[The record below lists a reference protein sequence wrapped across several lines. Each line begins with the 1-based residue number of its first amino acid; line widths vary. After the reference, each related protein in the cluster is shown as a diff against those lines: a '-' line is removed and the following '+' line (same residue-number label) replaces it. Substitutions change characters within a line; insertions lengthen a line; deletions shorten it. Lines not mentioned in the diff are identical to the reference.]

1 MDDFYHLFFSF
12 LFSFAGLVRVGEAHS
27 LGKSSGTGDVCLSS
41 LPPDLPPQR
50 FDPLLGGVASPNF
63 QDMFIGCPG
72 LCPSFFLVKKFSRS
86 KVKVE
91 KVKNSKNLSPPTVFE
106 LGCSNFQDVFS

>member
-1 MDDFYHLFFSF
+1 MPIYLAS
-12 LFSFAGLVRVGEAHS
+12 LVSSETAKLIRWDRVVGQV
-27 LGKSSGTGDVCLSS
+27 VC
-41 LPPDLPPQR
+41 PAYGVRPQR

>member
-1 MDDFYHLFFSF
+1 M
-12 LFSFAGLVRVGEAHS
+12 GPVTLVAPSV
-27 LGKSSGTGDVCLSS
+27 
-41 LPPDLPPQR
+41 PPSVRPQR

>member
-1 MDDFYHLFFSF
+1 M
-12 LFSFAGLVRVGEAHS
+12 RVSEAYS
-27 LGKSSGTGDVCLSS
+27 LGKSSGASGVRY
-41 LPPDLPPQR
+41 DLPPQR

-63 QDMFIGCPG
+63 QDMFMGCPR

-86 KVKVE
+86 KVKLE

-106 LGCSNFQDVFS
+106 LGCSNFEDVFS

>member
-1 MDDFYHLFFSF
+1 MLTTIYQIHF
-12 LFSFAGLVRVGEAHS
+12 LASLVSSETAKLIRWDRVVGPVAS
-27 LGKSSGTGDVCLSS
+27 VRCPNSVR
-41 LPPDLPPQR
+41 PQR

>member
-1 MDDFYHLFFSF
+1 MASVTL
-12 LFSFAGLVRVGEAHS
+12 S
-27 LGKSSGTGDVCLSS
+27 LCPSV
-41 LPPDLPPQR
+41 PPQQ
-50 FDPLLGGVASPNF
+50 FDPFLDGVASPNF
-63 QDMFIGCPG
+63 QDMFIGCPR

-106 LGCSNFQDVFS
+106 LRCSNFQDVFS